1 MMSAQLPTKVHV
13 GGLVLLM
20 IATAPAAG
28 NSRVSTGME
37 ADWPWEILGAG
48 FLGALIVKL
57 LDYVYHEI
65 RMSSERR
72 RTARR
77 FVNENLDPV
86 LNAADELVGKLRSLA
101 VRDFKT
107 LRRTHS
113 SSERYHDFVD
123 VLYLFAKLWANL
135 EIFRDSG
142 HTISVV
148 RDKRGKTLMQ
158 FIDCMESRR
167 MRIVRRSSQRAVAEL
182 ALIQEDGRYNTIQ
195 FIDFVQRLEEDNQ
208 AKRWILP
215 LTRVLDRMEHSAT
228 RQQLLRYGVV
238 IHAMIDTLDPNHE
251 VSRDRPSYPHKLS
264 KKSWVDLKYRVFGV
278 YLKFVENSKKYLGP
292 PKRRP

>member
-1 MMSAQLPTKVHV
+1 MYKQLMMSAQLPTKVHV

-28 NSRVSTGME
+28 DSRVSTGME
-37 ADWPWEILGAG
+37 ADWPWEILVAG

-113 SSERYHDFVD
+113 SSGRYHDFVD
-123 VLYLFAKLWANL
+123 FLYLCGGLYTIVTKAKN
-135 EIFRDSG
+135 
-142 HTISVV
+142 
-148 RDKRGKTLMQ
+148 
-158 FIDCMESRR
+158 
-167 MRIVRRSSQRAVAEL
+167 
-182 ALIQEDGRYNTIQ
+182 
-195 FIDFVQRLEEDNQ
+195 
-208 AKRWILP
+208 
-215 LTRVLDRMEHSAT
+215 
-228 RQQLLRYGVV
+228 
-238 IHAMIDTLDPNHE
+238 
-251 VSRDRPSYPHKLS
+251 
-264 KKSWVDLKYRVFGV
+264 
-278 YLKFVENSKKYLGP
+278 YLGFFLAGFP
-292 PKRRP
+292 LQK